1 MEIIPYGKQFID
13 QNDKKLVIKSL
24 SENLITTGPY
34 VEKFEKEIK
43 KYLRSNFSFV
53 CNSGTAAIHLS
64 MLALNLKKGD
74 TILMPAINF
83 ISSYNMAKTLQLK
96 IFLVDVDKET
106 GQMTPDHV
114 TDCIKKN
121 KLKNIKALIVMYHG
135 GYPENSKKFYDIKK
149 KFNFNIIE
157 DACHALGAEYKDKK
171 NFYKIGSCKHSD
183 ICTFSLHPL
192 KTITSGEG
200 GVISTNNFEIARKI
214 RLFRSH
220 GIVRQ
225 KKKYWKYDVFEC
237 GFNYRLSD
245 LNCALALAQLKKI
258 NFFLKKRKS
267 IYKKY
272 YEEFNNFNP
281 NLTIPL
287 YSKSIISSY
296 HLFLIK
302 INFKNFKKNK
312 DHFLEYLNKHKI
324 YAQYHYIPI
333 YKFNIYGEKTAKF
346 PGSEEYYSNSISIP
360 IYVSLNR
367 IKQDKVINT
376 IKNYLNTF
384 S

>member
-64 MLALNLKKGD
+64 MLALDLKKGD

-157 DACHALGAEYKDKK
+157 DACHALGAEYKEKT

-214 RLFRSH
+214 KLFRSH

-225 KKKYWKYDVFEC
+225 KKKYWKYDVFEH

-245 LNCALALAQLKKI
+245 LNCALALTQLKKI
-258 NFFLKKRKS
+258 NSFLKKRKL

-272 YEEFNNFNP
+272 CKELNNFNP
-281 NLTIPL
+281 NLKLPL
-287 YSKSIISSY
+287 YSKSIKSSY
-296 HLFLIK
+296 HLFLIN

-333 YKFNIYGEKTAKF
+333 YRFNIYREKVAKF

-367 IKQDKVINT
+367 IKQDKIINT